1 VTFQEKG
8 VWVYGVLTAVVSA
21 VYFVFLAG
29 QIRSTAVGEI
39 GYQIPMVAAIAV
51 SIVLFIVA
59 TIAITIASP
68 ADADKA
74 DQRDKDI
81 DRHGELIGYYVVAAG
96 CLPVVI
102 LAMVRADQFWIANA
116 MYLTGVAGALVSSA
130 VKAIDYRRG
139 FWR

>member
-1 VTFQEKG
+1 MA
-8 VWVYGVLTAVVSA
+8 TAIV
-21 VYFVFLAG
+21 
-29 QIRSTAVGEI
+29 
-39 GYQIPMVAAIAV
+39 V

-81 DRHGELIGYYVVAAG
+81 DRHGELTGYYVIAAG

-102 LAMVRADQFWIANA
+102 LAMVKADHFWIANA
-116 MYLTGVAGALVSSA
+116 MYLTGVAGALVSSV
-130 VKAIDYRRG
+130 VKIVAYRRG
-139 FWR
+139 F

>member
-1 VTFQEKG
+1 MTFQEKG

-81 DRHGELIGYYVVAAG
+81 DRHGELIGYYVVA
-96 CLPVVI
+96 
-102 LAMVRADQFWIANA
+102 
-116 MYLTGVAGALVSSA
+116 VA
-130 VKAIDYRRG
+130 
-139 FWR
+139 